1 LARRGVRRRFGIATV
16 LFLCT
21 ALAQAGEEPSQI
33 PFFAG
38 SDGSRAW
45 VEVSH
50 SGNRAKA
57 VPYLEIPGETVR
69 KVATVGEAGNGLLAP
84 PPVGEEKERKGRID
98 VGDFLERH
106 KSLVVREGPEG
117 VSLGNAFD
125 LVGNIRDAKRKGQ
138 GNRER
143 LEAIVSTVKRGSA
156 GGEPDPG
163 MAESGE
169 RSVASVSGESGLPSA
184 DRVRSRLENR

>member
-33 PFFAG
+33 PLFAG

-57 VPYLEIPGETVR
+57 VPTLEIPGETVR
-69 KVATVGEAGNGLLAP
+69 QVATVGEAGNGLLAP
-84 PPVGEEKERKGRID
+84 PPLGEEKERKGRID
-98 VGDFLERH
+98 VGDFLKRH

-125 LVGNIRDAKRKGQ
+125 LVGNIRDARKKGR
-138 GNRER
+138 GNREK
-143 LEAIVSTVKRGSA
+143 LEAIVGTVKRGSA
-156 GGEPDPG
+156 GGEPVPG

-169 RSVASVSGESGLPSA
+169 RSVASVSGKSGLPSA

>member
-1 LARRGVRRRFGIATV
+1 
-16 LFLCT
+16 
-21 ALAQAGEEPSQI
+21 
-33 PFFAG
+33 
-38 SDGSRAW
+38 

-57 VPYLEIPGETVR
+57 VPYIEIPGETVR
-69 KVATVGEAGNGLLAP
+69 QVATVGEAGNGLLAP

-125 LVGNIRDAKRKGQ
+125 LVGNIRDAMKKGR
-138 GNRER
+138 GNREK
-143 LEAIVSTVKRGSA
+143 LEAIVSTVKRGPA
-156 GGEPDPG
+156 GGEPVPG
-163 MAESGE
+163 MAEPGE

-184 DRVRSRLENR
+184 GRVRSRLENR

>member
-33 PFFAG
+33 PLFAG

-125 LVGNIRDAKRKGQ
+125 LVGNIRDAMKKGQ
-138 GNRER
+138 GNREK